1 MSLRVNLVAPEEE
14 RSAGGINAKSLGRIG
29 TIAIPAIVVFI
40 IAHQFFN
47 GTLASSELRVLE
59 SRWETA
65 DPKQKHALKLAGR
78 LRYNHETIKELE
90 AWKASHIA
98 WHEQLT
104 AIMEAAPPTI
114 QATTLILSQNR
125 DTNLPDSPPVRNF
138 TLTVEG
144 KTSGENAMRYVEA
157 FKDGITTHANAHV
170 IASVDVANYNADMG
184 EGAEELDR
192 VFQLDCVYKQHPMEE
207 SQP

>member
-1 MSLRVNLVAPEEE
+1 MSLRVDLVTPEEQ
-14 RSAGGINAKSLGRIG
+14 RTAGGISGKSLGRIG
-29 TIAIPAIVVFI
+29 TIAIPAIVLFV
-40 IAHQFFN
+40 IAHQFFHR
-47 GTLASSELRVLE
+47 TLASSELRVLE

-65 DPKQKHALKLAGR
+65 EPKQKHALSLAGR
-78 LRYNHETIKELE
+78 LRYNHETIKELD

-98 WHEQLT
+98 WHKQLF

-114 QATTLILSQNR
+114 QATALIVSKSGEAN
-125 DTNLPDSPPVRNF
+125 TPDSPPVRNF

-144 KTSGENAMRYVEA
+144 KTSGENAMQYVEA
-157 FKDGITTHANAHV
+157 FKEGIESHPNADGV
-170 IASVDVANYNADMG
+170 ASVDVANYNADMS

-192 VFQLDCVYKQHPMEE
+192 VFQLDCTLKQHPME